1 MPRVIVTG
9 YGGFLG
15 QSICRQLL
23 VAGHTVRG
31 LARNA
36 YPSMR
41 QIGVES
47 IVGDA
52 CTLED
57 CRNAIQNIDV
67 VIHTA
72 AIAGVWG
79 KRSTFESV
87 NVQATENLLL
97 AAQENSVQAFVHCS
111 SPSVTFD
118 GQSQAGIDESVPY
131 PTRWLCDYPRTKA
144 MAEQR
149 VLAANQPGKFLTCAL
164 RPHLI
169 WGEGD
174 PHLIPRLIHK
184 CKSKRLRCVGDGKNL
199 IDTVHVESAAH
210 AHILAMHA
218 LLDGKEQA
226 SGRAYFIT
234 DGDPIECWQWISLLL
249 KHAGLTPP
257 SRQISKTAAYR
268 IGYLLELIFW
278 AFQVSREPPMTRF
291 IAAQLGVDHYF
302 SIEAARKHLGYNPSV
317 DRQETLA
324 LMSPWL
330 RKLAE

>member
-1 MPRVIVTG
+1 MPRVLVTG

-23 VAGHTVRG
+23 GAGHSVRG
-31 LARNA
+31 MARNV
-36 YPSMR
+36 YPTMR

-52 CTLED
+52 SSLEA
-57 CRNAIQNIDV
+57 CRKALQNIDV
-67 VIHTA
+67 VMHTA

-79 KRSTFESV
+79 KRSTFETI
-87 NVQATENLLL
+87 NVKATENLLQ
-97 AAQENSVQAFVHCS
+97 AAHENSVQAFVHCS

-118 GQSQAGIDESVPY
+118 GQPQSGIDESVPY
-131 PTRWLCDYPRTKA
+131 PTSWLCDYPRTKA
-144 MAEQR
+144 IAEQK
-149 VLAANQPGKFLTCAL
+149 VLAANQSGKFLTCAL

-174 PHLIPRLIHK
+174 PHLIPRVIQK
-184 CKSKRLRCVGDGKNL
+184 CKSKQLRCVGDGTNL

-210 AHILAMHA
+210 AHLLAMKA

-226 SGRAYFIT
+226 AGRAYFIT
-234 DGDPIECWQWISLLL
+234 DGAPIECWHWISLLL
-249 KHAGLTPP
+249 VNAGLIPP
-257 SRQISKTAAYR
+257 TRRLSMTAAYR
-268 IGYLLELIFW
+268 IGHLMELGFR
-278 AFQVSREPPMTRF
+278 AFQISREPPMTRF
-291 IAAQLGVDHYF
+291 VAAQLGVDHYF
-302 SIEAARKHLGYNPSV
+302 SIEAARKLLGYNPV
-317 DRQETLA
+317 VEREKTLA